1 MRPSFRAP
9 AGALADAA
17 ATAAEAASGE
27 QELRDGVERALGV
40 SCRELGLPW
49 ADSPAADVAAHG
61 ALVLG
66 FAPPHSF
73 NAGRGRAAI
82 AKARRSA
89 AERAEALVAAE
100 GRPPGSCAVVVCDG
114 PHLCFGRFTERGPEW
129 EPVAA
134 FDRNRAAR
142 LLELLESDGLP
153 LVHPQLLAQL
163 VGPESPVGA
172 RLLPKL
178 FDAVRKSA
186 VDEGAGRTLP
196 LFAEWRQMFGQ
207 VAGNRSRELRRLLAE
222 QGREHDR
229 CYAADPPAYLFA
241 LNTHIALVAKLVA
254 AMALPGSADLA
265 EVPVEDRVRD
275 LESGRPFR
283 DAGIADVLR
292 GDFFGWYLD
301 DPSWPDC
308 APDVA
313 ALVAALRGVN
323 FDVRRKSPDSARD
336 LFKGLYMEFVPRSLR
351 HALGEYYTPD
361 WLAAHALD
369 RIGWDPGSGLGD
381 PAAGSGTFLLEAV
394 RRRAAANPDAG
405 AHELL
410 SGLWG
415 LDLNPIAVLTARA
428 SLVVALAGRFDPQ
441 RPVRLPVHL
450 ADALNPASTV
460 DDICEQLVRTEDG
473 DRTFRLPTPVVEHE
487 SLHELLHRARELA
500 AAGEPADAL
509 TVEFGLDGLGDEQR
523 AALRETAESLA
534 ELQRRGW
541 DELWCDLLAERFAAA
556 AIPPGAVLAGNPP
569 WVRCSDL
576 PPRYAELVK
585 QRCLELGLYRPDG
598 WVGGIESDV
607 STVLTCQV
615 LDRYLVP
622 GGTLAFFITGTVFSN
637 PSSRA
642 FRRWRL
648 DGPDVDVRV
657 RLVED
662 FGDLA
667 PFDGVSNHATMLVL
681 TKGSGTT
688 YPVNYRVWSGARQ
701 NFPSAAGFRAEATS
715 TDLQARPVP
724 GTDAGPWLKGTAEQH
739 ELWRHLFGAQ
749 EPAYQARKGVTT
761 DANGVFFVQVD
772 HGSRRGLVSVRN
784 DPSNGRRAIPAVR
797 GEVEAEHVYPLLR
810 GKGVR
815 AFAAE
820 PDPVHRVLLPQ
831 SGMHGD
837 PQLPE
842 QAPRTHA
849 WLSRFRS
856 VLEARSSYRRFQLPH
871 GAPFWSLWSTG
882 AYTFSPFKVAWR
894 EMPNGRFAAGY
905 TGSADDPVLGS
916 RTVVPDHKLYF
927 VACDSEDEAA
937 YLTALLNAPL
947 IAEAVSG
954 YAAQLSLGASV
965 VAYLLIPAFDA
976 TDPSHRALAALAR
989 ALTAAG
995 GTSSPE
1001 QLRELDR
1008 LAARVQGLPDQT

>member
-1 MRPSFRAP
+1 MRPSFRAS

-17 ATAAEAASGE
+17 AAAAEVAGGE
-27 QELRDGVERALGV
+27 QELRDTVERALAAA
-40 SCRELGLPW
+40 CHELQLPW
-49 ADSPAADVAAHG
+49 APSPAADLCAHG

-66 FAPPHSF
+66 FAPPQSF

-82 AKARRSA
+82 AKARRA
-89 AERAEALVAAE
+89 VAERAQELVDAE
-100 GRPPGSCAVVVCDG
+100 GRPAASCAVVVCDG
-114 PHLCFGRFTERGPEW
+114 PHLCFGRLTEQGPDW

-134 FDRNRAAR
+134 FDRNRANR

-153 LVHPQLLAQL
+153 LVHPSLLAQL

-178 FDAVRKSA
+178 FDAVQKAA
-186 VDEGAGRTLP
+186 VEETPGRTLP

-207 VAGNRSRELRRLLAE
+207 VAGTRSRELRKLLAE
-222 QGREHDR
+222 RAAEHER
-229 CYAADPPAYLFA
+229 NYADDPPAYLFA

-254 AMALPGSADLA
+254 AMALPGVALTD
-265 EVPVEDRVRD
+265 VPVEDRIRD
-275 LESGRPFR
+275 LESARPFR
-283 DAGIADVLR
+283 DAGVADVLR

-301 DPSWPDC
+301 DPSWPTC
-308 APDVA
+308 APEVE
-313 ALVAALRGVN
+313 ALVTALRGVS
-323 FDVRRKSPDSARD
+323 FDVRRKAPDSARD

-369 RIGWDPGSGLGD
+369 RIGWDPSSGLGD

-394 RRRAAANPDAG
+394 KRRAAANPDAD

-410 SGLWG
+410 AGLWG

-428 SLVVALAGRFDPQ
+428 SLVVALSGRFDPQ

-450 ADALNPASTV
+450 ADALNPASLV
-460 DDICEQLVRTEDG
+460 DGNYEQLVRTEDG
-473 DRTFRLPTPVVEHE
+473 DRTFRLPSPVVEHE
-487 SLHELLHRARELA
+487 SLHDLLARSRELA
-500 AAGEPADAL
+500 AAGRSVDQV
-509 TVEFGLDGLGDEQR
+509 TVEFGLDELGGDQL
-523 AALRETAESLA
+523 ADLRDTAESLA
-534 ELQRRGW
+534 DLQRRGW
-541 DELWCDLLAERFAAA
+541 DELWNELLAERFAAA
-556 AIPPGAVLAGNPP
+556 AIPPAAVLAGNPP

-585 QRCLELGLYRPDG
+585 QRCLQLGLYRPDG

-615 LDRYLVP
+615 LDRYLEP

-648 DGPDVDVRV
+648 DGPGVDVRV

-688 YPVNYRVWSGARQ
+688 YPVDYRVWSGSKQGFA
-701 NFPSAAGFRAEATS
+701 SASSFRAEASS

-749 EPAYQARKGVTT
+749 EPAYQARKGITT
-761 DANGVFFVQVD
+761 DANGVFFVRAD
-772 HGSRRGLVSVRN
+772 RGSREGLVVVRN
-784 DPSNGRRAIPAVR
+784 DPANGRRAIPAVR

-815 AFAAE
+815 AFAAT

-831 SGMHGD
+831 SGMHGN
-837 PQLPE
+837 PNLPDE
-842 QAPRTHA
+842 APRAHE
-849 WLSRFRS
+849 WLSQFRS
-856 VLEARSSYRRFQLPH
+856 VLESRSSYRRFQLPH
-871 GAPFWSLWSTG
+871 GAPYWSLWSTG
-882 AYTFSPFKVAWR
+882 SYTFSPFKVAWR

-905 TGSADDPVLGS
+905 TGGFDDPVLGS

-947 IAEAVSG
+947 VADAISG

-965 VAYLLIPAFDA
+965 VAYLLIPAFDG
-976 TDPSHRALAALAR
+976 TDPAHRAMAALAR
-989 ALTAAG
+989 ALTRAG
-995 GTSSPE
+995 GNASPA

-1008 LAARVQGLPDQT
+1008 LASRVQGLPDQR